1 MQKSAVIIGGIAAL
15 AIGIV
20 VVVAFS
26 QPNLFTGFNNQ
37 AMVTDP
43 GNVETEKRFNPGAGD
58 PDPSLSEKRFNPGA
72 GDPDPNPEPIPDEAL
87 FAPAITVSP
96 NPYPEGRQATITG
109 SGFSANEDIAI
120 RLNDNP
126 VQTENAVTTD
136 AVGNF
141 STQIAIPN
149 TLGDYNVTATDESGK
164 VATVVLTIE

>member
-43 GNVETEKRFNPGAGD
+43 GNVET
-58 PDPSLSEKRFNPGA
+58 EKRFNPGA